1 MDGAFL
7 CPYLPPST
15 GGTTDPVG
23 AVMRQGLLLGILAVA
38 AAACVLSGALPP
50 AEFGALT
57 DRIGPILV
65 FVTAATIVSHLADE
79 AGLFQVLTR
88 LTARLGRGRTFILW
102 LLVLALTVVSSVFLS
117 LDTAVVL
124 ITPLV
129 VALAVEAR
137 LPPIVFALSTVW
149 LANTASMLL
158 PVSNLTNLLAQ
169 QKAGLHPLEYASVV
183 WAPAAAGILL
193 PAMLLW
199 LAFRRFLH
207 GRYTEPQGPAPVP
220 DRGLLLLTIVVLAL
234 LLPALVSGIN
244 VAIPTTAAAAV
255 LAVGFL
261 MRRRSAFSLQ
271 MLPVMP
277 VVLAFSLFV
286 LVQTAHSHGL
296 GTLLAQAAGAGE
308 GFGDLLQLAGAG
320 ALASN
325 AVNNLP
331 AYLALEPAADSPARL
346 AALLVGVNM
355 GAIVTPWGSLAT
367 LLWYDRMRSM
377 GVAVRWGRFMA
388 ASLGAAVVTVT
399 GAAAALALVR

>member
-1 MDGAFL
+1 
-7 CPYLPPST
+7 
-15 GGTTDPVG
+15 
-23 AVMRQGLLLGILAVA
+23 MRQLLILGPLAAA

-50 AEFGALT
+50 AEFSALMG
-57 DRIGPILV
+57 RIGPILV
-65 FVTAATIVSHLADE
+65 FVTAATVVSYLADA
-79 AGLFQVLTR
+79 AGLFRVLTR
-88 LTARLGRGRTFILW
+88 FTARLGRGRTFALW
-102 LLVLALTVVSSVFLS
+102 VLVLGLTSASSIFLS

-169 QKAGLHPLEYASVV
+169 EKADLHPLEYAATV
-183 WAPAAAGILL
+183 WAPAAAGILV
-193 PAMLLW
+193 PAALLW
-199 LAFRRFLH
+199 LAFRRFLR
-207 GRYTEPQGPAPVP
+207 GRYTGPSEPVTVP
-220 DRGLLLLTIVVLAL
+220 DRGLLVLSGAVVAL
-234 LLPALVSGIN
+234 LLPALVSGIH
-244 VAIPTTAAAAV
+244 VAIPASAAAII
-255 LAVGFL
+255 LAAGFL
-261 MRRRSAFSLQ
+261 VRQRSAFAWD
-271 MLPVMP
+271 MVPVMP
-277 VVLAFSLFV
+277 VVLAVSLFV

-296 GTLLAQAAGAGE
+296 ATLLAQAAGSGE

-320 ALASN
+320 AVASN

-331 AYLALEPAADSPARL
+331 AYLALEPAADTPVRL

-377 GVAVRWGRFMA
+377 GVAVRWGRFIA
-388 ASLGAAVVTVT
+388 ASSVAAVVTVT
-399 GAAAALALVR
+399 AATAALSLAA

>member
-1 MDGAFL
+1 MAQAL
-7 CPYLPPST
+7 I
-15 GGTTDPVG
+15 
-23 AVMRQGLLLGILAVA
+23 LGILAAA
-38 AAACVLSGALPP
+38 AAACVLSGALPAP
-50 AEFGALT
+50 EFTALAE
-57 DRIGPILV
+57 RIGPIMV
-65 FVTAATIVSHLADE
+65 FVTAATVVSHLADD
-79 AGLFQVLTR
+79 AGLFRVLTR
-88 LTARLGRGRTFILW
+88 FTARLARGRTFALW
-102 LLVLALTVVSSVFLS
+102 LLVLALATASSVFLS

-149 LANTASMLL
+149 LANTASLLL

-169 QKAGLHPLEYASVV
+169 QKAALHPLEYASMV
-183 WAPAAAGILL
+183 WAPSLAGVAV
-193 PAMLLW
+193 PAVLLW

-207 GRYTEPQGPAPVP
+207 GRYTPPSGPVEVP
-220 DRGLLLLTIVVLAL
+220 DRGLLVLGAVVVAL

-244 VAIPTTAAAAV
+244 VAVPATAAAAV

-261 MRRRSAFSLQ
+261 LRRRSAFTWG

-277 VVLAFSLFV
+277 VVLAVSLFI
-286 LVQTAHSHGL
+286 LVETAHSHGL
-296 GTLLAQAAGAGE
+296 GALLARAAGTGE
-308 GFGDLLQLAGAG
+308 DLGALLQLAGAG

-331 AYLALEPAADSPARL
+331 AYLALEPAAGSPVRL
-346 AALLVGVNM
+346 AALLVGVNL

-377 GVAVRWGRFMA
+377 GVAVRWGRFIA
-388 ASLGAAVVTVT
+388 ASAVAAVATVVVAT
-399 GAAAALALVR
+399 AALSLAR